1 MTPIGNDNCNNTI
14 NTKINNQ
21 NISTMLDSYMSNYL
35 KATLSQKESL
45 LNFAKHEKKYRKDCF
60 RIIY

>member
-35 KATLSQKESL
+35 KATLS
-45 LNFAKHEKKYRKDCF
+45 
-60 RIIY
+60 